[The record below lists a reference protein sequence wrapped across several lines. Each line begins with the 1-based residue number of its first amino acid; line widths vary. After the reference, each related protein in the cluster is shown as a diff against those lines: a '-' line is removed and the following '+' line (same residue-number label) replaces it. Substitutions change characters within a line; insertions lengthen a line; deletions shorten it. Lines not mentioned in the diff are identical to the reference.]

1 MSNLKNLDGEIYLNP
16 IIPAVCHNYVPLV
29 INSDPVGPRELPVLC
44 AFRSKKLGSDFI
56 KSES

>member
-1 MSNLKNLDGEIYLNP
+1 MDSEIYLNP

-56 KSES
+56 KPDS